1 IKEHLLMS
9 HTSERRDLSEE
20 GLIESF
26 ARKVGSLDCLNM
38 LLLLTYADISGIGP
52 GVWNDWKSALLWEL
66 YTRARSH
73 FVDDK
78 SLRSSINRRVL
89 FKQQVIRELLPEF
102 LPSEVERHFAM
113 MPERY
118 QRANKPTQIA
128 RHIRLIGRLKNEQL
142 ACDWYLAPGGHCTDL
157 TVSTRDRTGLFACIA
172 GTLTAHGINIL
183 SADLNTREDG
193 LVIDM
198 FKVSE
203 VNSQQPV
210 KTELYLKV
218 EQNLKAAIEGCYD
231 VAAEVERWRAKSP
244 RRTWRRTARK
254 PVQTAVKFDSET
266 SPSGTV
272 IEVRAEDEPG
282 LAYKIASAIA
292 ALSLSITFAK
302 ITTEK
307 SHALDVFYITDA
319 RGQKLNMGEMQ
330 TVELALLEALSAK
343 PDLKPMKEVV

>member
-1 IKEHLLMS
+1 
-9 HTSERRDLSEE
+9 
-20 GLIESF
+20 
-26 ARKVGSLDCLNM
+26 
-38 LLLLTYADISGIGP
+38 
-52 GVWNDWKSALLWEL
+52 
-66 YTRARSH
+66 
-73 FVDDK
+73 
-78 SLRSSINRRVL
+78 VL

-118 QRANKPTQIA
+118 QRANRPTQIA
-128 RHIRLIGRLKNEQL
+128 RHIRLINRLENEQL

-157 TVSTRDRTGLFACIA
+157 TVSTRDRAGLFARIA

-193 LVIDM
+193 LIIDT

-210 KTELYLKV
+210 RTELYLKV
-218 EQNLKAAIEGCYD
+218 EQNLKAAIEGRYD
-231 VAAEVERWRAKSP
+231 VAAAVERWRAKSP
-244 RRTWRRTARK
+244 RRTWRRTLRK

-266 SPSGTV
+266 SGTV

-307 SHALDVFYITDA
+307 SHALDVFYVTDA
-319 RGQKLNMGEMQ
+319 RGRKLNMTDLQ
-330 TVELALLEALSAK
+330 AVERALLEALARK